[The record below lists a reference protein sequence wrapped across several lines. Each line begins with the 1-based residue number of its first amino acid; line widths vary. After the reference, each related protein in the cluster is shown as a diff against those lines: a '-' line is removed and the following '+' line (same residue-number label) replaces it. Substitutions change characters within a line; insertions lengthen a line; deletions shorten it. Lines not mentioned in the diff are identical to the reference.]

1 MPVVPLRTELPPLDY
16 TLWRNAV
23 LLGRVR
29 IAFPVRSAG
38 LIAGMLEVE
47 SAFAD
52 IDEIM
57 QTRSPIRWDAPVH
70 ETRMSEARHG
80 PGPIALREL
89 TLKARGI
96 PRERLL
102 EVRDRGG
109 QVLATDLISIDRLP
123 PRLTEQGELVEIC
136 AARGIRVSPWS
147 LTAHVR
153 DAHHGVA

>member
-1 MPVVPLRTELPPLDY
+1 LRTELPPLDY

-57 QTRSPIRWDAPVH
+57 QTRSPIPRDAPVQ
-70 ETRMSEARHG
+70 ETRRSEVQHG
-80 PGPIALREL
+80 PGPVALREL
-89 TLKARGI
+89 TPEEARGI

-123 PRLTEQGELVEIC
+123 PQLTEQGELVEIC
-136 AARGIRVSPWS
+136 AARGIRVSPWC

-153 DAHHGVA
+153 DAHPGAS